1 LKILYIAVHSH
12 TGWGAE
18 YWLSQAFSDLQIS
31 VETID
36 YRVERKLKSDS
47 ELKAIIHQKCEDCD
61 LVFLQRG
68 DKLSPDIF
76 YNITIPIIFWSTEPL
91 QLKTDVDTL
100 LQSDIFSWVFVHSY
114 SCLERIN
121 GEFSHLSAKTSV
133 MHNAAPREIINFKNE
148 KDVFAIF
155 NRNLSWRRR
164 RWIWPSKNI
173 ITRISGRYGEEYFK
187 DLEAS
192 QIAVNIHYSLKN
204 LDDFESGIFE
214 AMASGCV
221 VISERLNHQTLI
233 DLEMTDAIIQV
244 DSPKGLKEKLKLLK
258 SNPEAISSYLDKSK
272 LAIQKNT
279 WHDRA
284 QEMSKKF
291 QEVCNE

>member
-1 LKILYIAVHSH
+1 MKILYIGVHSH
-12 TGWGAE
+12 LDWGAE
-18 YWLSQAFSDLQIS
+18 YWLTQAFSDLQIG
-31 VETID
+31 VEAID

-76 YNITIPIIFWSTEPL
+76 NNITIPIIFWSTEPL

-100 LQSDIFSWVFVHSY
+100 LHSDIFTWVFVHSY
-114 SCLERIN
+114 SCMDRIQC
-121 GEFSHLSAKTSV
+121 EFAHINDKSSV
-133 MHNAAPREIINFKNE
+133 MHNAAPREIINFYDKKNI
-148 KDVFAIF
+148 FAIF

-164 RWIWPSKNI
+164 KWIWPSRKMI
-173 ITRISGRYGEEYFK
+173 SRISGRYGEKYFD
-187 DLEAS
+187 DLKKS
-192 QIAVNIHYSLKN
+192 IIAVNIHYSKNN

-221 VISERLNHQTLI
+221 VISEKLYEQTLI

-244 DSPKGLKEKLKLLK
+244 DSPKKLKEKLKLLK
-258 SNPEAISSYLDKSK
+258 SNPEDIYSYLEKSK

-284 QEMSKKF
+284 KEMYKKF
-291 QEVCNE
+291 QEACNE

>member
-1 LKILYIAVHSH
+1 MKILYIAVHSH

-18 YWLSQAFSDLQIS
+18 YWLTKAFSDLHID

-36 YRVERKLKSDS
+36 YRVECKLKSDS
-47 ELKAIIHQKCEDCD
+47 ALNEIIHQKCEDCD

-68 DKLSPDIF
+68 DKLSPVVF
-76 YNITIPIIFWSTEPL
+76 NNITIPIIFWSTEPL

-100 LQSDIFSWVFVHSY
+100 LQSDIFTWVFVHSY
-114 SCLERIN
+114 SCIDKIQC
-121 GEFSHLSAKTSV
+121 EFSYYNDKSSV
-133 MHNAAPREIINFKNE
+133 MYNAAPREMIIFNNRK
-148 KDVFAIF
+148 KIFAIF
-155 NRNLSWRRR
+155 NRSLSWRRR
-164 RWIWPSKNI
+164 RWIWPSRKM
-173 ITRISGRYGEEYFK
+173 ITRMSGRYGEEYFN
-187 DLEAS
+187 DLKKS
-192 QIAVNIHYSLKN
+192 NIAVNIHYSTNN

-221 VISERLNHQTLI
+221 VISERLYEQTLI

-244 DSPKGLKEKLKLLK
+244 DSPKELKEKLKLLT
-258 SNPEAISSYLDKSK
+258 SNPEVISSYLEKSK

-284 QEMSKKF
+284 QEMYKKF
-291 QEVCNE
+291 QEVCDK